1 MDYTKQNR
9 KEFRVKVLKDQLKT
23 CLADIVDEKGDDR
36 GHREQGNNSSKEF

>member
-23 CLADIVDEKGDDR
+23 CLRQFHDKAQQWINTVKSITE
-36 GHREQGNNSSKEF
+36 NSI